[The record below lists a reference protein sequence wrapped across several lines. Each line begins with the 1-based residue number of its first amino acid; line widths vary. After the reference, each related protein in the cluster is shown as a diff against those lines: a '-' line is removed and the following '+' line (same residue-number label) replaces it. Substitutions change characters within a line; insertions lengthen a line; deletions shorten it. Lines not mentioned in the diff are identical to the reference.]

1 MERPYGIHILVVM
14 FHYIQQVAL
23 SYVEYHVFKGH
34 IPARF
39 VLLQSFVLVF
49 IPIEIRHTVII
60 L

>member
-1 MERPYGIHILVVM
+1 MAGIHILVVM